1 MTSSF
6 STVAESQTWTG
17 WAMTAGV
24 SSLSSLSSITSKFKG
39 RQTAAGSNT
48 SSAEGTAAD
57 KTSKS
62 IGDYIMNIA
71 NQIVQQFFVKLIKT
85 RDILRSQLNK
95 LPICGQNL
103 SCLCMLVNKLINFVQ
118 KDGRNII
125 SASKLKENS
134 RHD

>member
-1 MTSSF
+1 MYCVTEKDLTSSS
-6 STVAESQTWTG
+6 STVAESQSWTG

-39 RQTAAGSNT
+39 RQTAAAGSNT

-62 IGDYIMNIA
+62 IGDHVLNIA

-85 RDILRSQLNK
+85 WDMLRSQLNI

-103 SCLCMLVNKLINFVQ
+103 SCHCILVNKPHQFVSKRWQ
-118 KDGRNII
+118 KY
-125 SASKLKENS
+125 
-134 RHD
+134 H

>member
-1 MTSSF
+1 MTSSS
-6 STVAESQTWTG
+6 STVAESQSWTG

-39 RQTAAGSNT
+39 RQTAAAGSNT

-62 IGDYIMNIA
+62 IGDHVLNIA
-71 NQIVQQFFVKLIKT
+71 SQTVQQFFVKLIKT
-85 RDILRSQLNK
+85 RDILRSQLNI

-103 SCLCMLVNKLINFVQ
+103 SCLCMLVNKPYQFRVKRWQ
-118 KDGRNII
+118 KY
-125 SASKLKENS
+125 
-134 RHD
+134 H